1 MPSPTRYLLVQV
13 QRYLVVKKKSKE
25 FTIKKHRFGASIVDF
40 EQVNS
45 HWEVTYVVFR
55 NSKPI
60 P

>member
-13 QRYLVVKKKSKE
+13 QRYLVVKKNKG
-25 FTIKKHRFGASIVDF
+25 IYYKKHRFGASIVDF
-40 EQVNS
+40 EQVNA
-45 HWEVTYVVFR
+45 HWEVAYVVFR

>member
-55 NSKPI
+55 NS
-60 P
+60 